1 MSRMKQKSD
10 FTQGLEHILNN
21 PQTNF
26 VSNPSVF
33 NEIYKASGMSIT
45 SMIRHVGKRSKTAK
59 KDEKPIDEERSRER
73 LAALEDASSR

>member
-1 MSRMKQKSD
+1 MKVKSD

-45 SMIRHVGKRSKTAK
+45 SMIRHVGKRSKSAK
-59 KDEKPIDEERSRER
+59 KDEKPNDDERSKER
-73 LAALEDASSR
+73 LGALEASSSH

>member
-1 MSRMKQKSD
+1 MKVKSD

-45 SMIRHVGKRSKTAK
+45 SMIRHVGKRSKSAK
-59 KDEKPIDEERSRER
+59 KDEKPNDDERSKER
-73 LAALEDASSR
+73 LGALEASSSSH